1 MSIFFRKK
9 NRFEEI
15 YDANVEQIYRFLF
28 LKLGSKDEAEDL
40 TSKTFLR
47 VWETVNRENPE
58 SGMKNPRAYTYK
70 IARNLLIDY
79 YRQKRESNIPID
91 DLVVEDKEKRPDE
104 VAEID
109 SEMERVRL
117 ALKELNDDYQN
128 VIIWHYLNELTVE
141 EIADLMNKS
150 ETNVRVTIHR
160 AVSAIKREIRRREV

>member
-58 SGMKNPRAYTYK
+58 GGMKNPRAYAYK

-128 VIIWHYLNELTVE
+128 VIIWHYLNELTIE

-160 AVSAIKREIRRREV
+160 AVSAIKREIEKREV